1 MKTPQIAAGAFL
13 VLTLAAGCSSSAG
26 TAPSTSS
33 TGASSQSASTPPEN
47 RERPV
52 NAVVDIGP
60 MLTGTFQGSTPG
72 NNLTAITTGTLSPTN
87 GSIFN
92 LTMRVT
98 GTYMDSGVREQGV
111 IHLENQGRTVSL
123 QYIPHFDPAVGM
135 ITSDALQF
143 TPRELESACNFDV
156 KPRGDGYVGETV
168 GTTTCARAI
177 RGAVG
182 KWSFEVEPG
191 SIRIRSSDTG
201 ETLRFKR
208 VSS

>member
-1 MKTPQIAAGAFL
+1 MKTSQIAACGFL

-26 TAPSTSS
+26 TGQSTSA
-33 TGASSQSASTPPEN
+33 TGASSQSTSAPPEN

-111 IHLENQGRTVSL
+111 IHLDTE
-123 QYIPHFDPAVGM
+123 IA
-135 ITSDALQF
+135 
-143 TPRELESACNFDV
+143 
-156 KPRGDGYVGETV
+156 DGCLDFGVPSSSWT
-168 GTTTCARAI
+168 AR
-177 RGAVG
+177 RFPV
-182 KWSFEVEPG
+182 
-191 SIRIRSSDTG
+191 
-201 ETLRFKR
+201 LR
-208 VSS
+208 